1 MDFHEAR
8 TILGIPADSAHDEVA
23 RAYRRR
29 ARATHPD
36 VSADPDA
43 AAQFDAVSTA
53 YRVLSDQP
61 DVEVRIEE
69 SPPPRP
75 VTVVRRRP
83 RLDGYLIAVGPV
95 RIQPSPRRR

>member
-1 MDFHEAR
+1 VDFHEAR
-8 TILGIPADSAHDEVA
+8 TILGVSGDSDHDEVA

-53 YRVLSDQP
+53 YRVLADQP
-61 DVEVRIEE
+61 ATEAPVMVTSREPAAP
-69 SPPPRP
+69 PPPR
-75 VTVVRRRP
+75 
-83 RLDGYLIAVGPV
+83 RLDGFLIAVGPV
-95 RIQPSPRRR
+95 RVQPSRRRG